1 MEITKDLNGY
11 TISRKD
17 GDTVTLTVNEVNQLV
32 NLFNKDTLRERIQYK
47 VEECAED
54 WLDLSLYPYS
64 AEEFIDEIYTDLEDN
79 IDYGEP
85 VSDEYIEE
93 HIADVIGF
101 YEANGRC

>member
-1 MEITKDLNGY
+1 MNITKNLTSY
-11 TISRKD
+11 TINRDD
-17 GDTVTLTVNEVNQLV
+17 GTTVTLTVNEVNRLV
-32 NLFNKDTLRERIQYK
+32 NLFGKDSLRERIQYK

-64 AEEFIDEIYTDLEDN
+64 AEEFIDEVYTDLEDE
-79 IDYGEP
+79 IDYGNS

-93 HIADVIGF
+93 HIADIIGF